1 MKQLFKWIVVSLLV
15 IILLMSFEA
24 CTDRDVENA
33 VAVKVAVLKGP
44 TGMGMVKLMEDNA
57 NHQENVKYEFIVS
70 GAPDELIGK
79 VVNGEVDMAAL
90 PTNMAATLYQKTHGQ
105 IQLTAVNTLGVLY
118 IVENGTEINSINDL
132 KGKKMYAS
140 GKGATPDYALRYIL
154 KQNGIDP
161 EKDIEVDFS
170 VQHAEVAATFA
181 AGDAPIALLPQ
192 PHVTSALM
200 KNKNARIALDLTEE
214 WEKAAKGTS
223 QLAVGCMVVQKDFAQ
238 KHEPVLSQFLQQ
250 YEQSVEWVN
259 ANAAEAGIL
268 IEKHGILPNAKLA
281 ETALP
286 KCNIVFMDAN
296 ESKDLLN
303 GFYKVL
309 FDFNPASV
317 GGKIPDEAF
326 YYSPQE

>member
-1 MKQLFKWIVVSLLV
+1 MKQLFKWVVVSLLV

-24 CTDRDVENA
+24 CTGRDVENT

-214 WEKAAKGTS
+214 WKKAAKGTS

-238 KHEPVLSQFLQQ
+238 KHEQILSQFLQQ

-326 YYSPQE
+326 YYIPQE